1 MTFRLL
7 PWSLGA
13 ALLTGVLACGAIP
26 APPPPAQQPARP
38 LEITSGQPSR
48 PSPLS
53 PTSPTPPPTPSLAP
67 PEAPPQ
73 PAWTVGAHPLP
84 LRPDGF
90 GVVLPTPPALVDRKL
105 ATADLLPPPTSAT
118 FESTVRPVPAEVLA
132 RSTWKPACPVSPSRL
147 RYLTMSFHGFDGRL
161 HTGEMLV
168 NADVTETVV
177 AVFERLF
184 AVRFPIEEMWV
195 VDAPELNLPPT
206 GDGNNTSAFV
216 CRPARGQTRWSA
228 HAYGLAIDLNP
239 FQNPYLSADLVL
251 PELASAYLTR
261 DRVRPGMVFDGGP
274 AVSAFEAAGWT
285 WGGRWS
291 KPIDWMHFSATGS

>member
-1 MTFRLL
+1 MRSVTFRLL

-13 ALLTGVLACGAIP
+13 ALLTSVVACSATS
-26 APPPPAQQPARP
+26 APHPPAQQPARP
-38 LEITSGQPSR
+38 VEIPSEPPSR
-48 PSPLS
+48 PSLLS
-53 PTSPTPPPTPSLAP
+53 PTSPIAPPAPPP
-67 PEAPPQ
+67 
-73 PAWTVGAHPLP
+73 PAWIVGAHPLP

-90 GVVLPTPPALVDRKL
+90 GVVLPTPPELVERML
-105 ATADLLPPPTSAT
+105 PTADLLPPPTSDS
-118 FESTVRPVPAEVLA
+118 FESTIEPVPAQVLN
-132 RSTWKPACPVSPSRL
+132 RSTWRAACPVSPSRL

-168 NADVTETVV
+168 NSDVAEAVV

-184 AVRFPIEEMWV
+184 AAHFPIEEMRV

-206 GDGNNTSAFV
+206 GDGSNTSAFV

-239 FQNPYLSADLVL
+239 FHNPYRSADLVL
-251 PELASAYLTR
+251 PELASAYLIR
-261 DRVRPGMVFDGGP
+261 DRVRPGMVLDGGP

-291 KPIDWMHFSATGS
+291 KPTDWMHFSATGS